1 MSQYNAP
8 DKAIGDPFTAL
19 EHNQLRDAHNDT
31 DTRTGAAETTLSN
44 LQEQVNTNTQE
55 SARTG
60 KIDW

>member
-1 MSQYNAP
+1 MSQYDVP
-8 DKAIGDPFTAL
+8 DKAIGDPFTAV
-19 EHNQLRDAHNDT
+19 EHNELRDAHNDT
-31 DTRTGAAETTLSN
+31 DERTEATEAALST